1 VSNGVYYTGQDSFG
15 HYAALRFFDYARRRT
30 VEVAPK
36 SITGQVNS
44 LTVTPDGSR
53 LIYTQNPRAGVDL
66 ILIQF
71 Q

>member
-1 VSNGVYYTGQDSFG
+1 MGQDSFG
-15 HYAALRFFDYARRRT
+15 HYAALRSSMRARRRT

-36 SITGQVNS
+36 SIFGQVNS

-53 LIYTQNPRAGVDL
+53 LITRRIHAPEWID
-66 ILIQF
+66 LIQF